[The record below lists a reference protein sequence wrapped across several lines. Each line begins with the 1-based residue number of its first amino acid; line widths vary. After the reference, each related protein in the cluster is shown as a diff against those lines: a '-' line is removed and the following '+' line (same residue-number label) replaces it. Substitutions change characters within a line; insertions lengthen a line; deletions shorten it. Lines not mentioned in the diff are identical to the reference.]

1 MEKISVVMAVYNEPF
16 RMIEEAMDSIFNQT
30 YKNIELI
37 VVLDNPNNKELYSFL
52 LQYGNKIKL
61 VVNKE
66 NKGLPYSLNVGIAA
80 ASGNIIARMDSDD
93 ISFPNRLEV
102 EYKFLIEGSYDLISS
117 NITYIDEDGKEL
129 NIIHNAPDTDKKLLR
144 RLKHVNCMSHPTYMF
159 TKKMYDITGG
169 YKEEL
174 KAAQDYEFVNNAIER
189 GFHIG
194 ICTET
199 LLKYRI
205 RNGNISQTKSV
216 LQRFVTYYVRDA
228 YIYKKGYS
236 KRYIVDCLSG
246 NNKEFIKFSEQ
257 YSIYQN
263 ETKGL
268 SGLKK
273 KIKQAELAV
282 RMKFIRNIL
291 YHDFIYQLLIIFNW

>member
-16 RMIEEAMDSIFNQT
+16 RMIEEAMESIFNQT

-66 NKGLPYSLNVGIAA
+66 NKGLPYSLNAGIAA

-93 ISFPNRLEV
+93 ISLPNRLEA
-102 EYKFLIEGSYDLISS
+102 EYKFLIEGLYDLVSS

-174 KAAQDYEFVNNAIER
+174 KAAQDYEFVNNAIAR
-189 GFHIG
+189 RFHIG
-194 ICTET
+194 FCTET
-199 LLKYRI
+199 LLKY
-205 RNGNISQTKSV
+205 SLFKM
-216 LQRFVTYYVRDA
+216 
-228 YIYKKGYS
+228 
-236 KRYIVDCLSG
+236 
-246 NNKEFIKFSEQ
+246 
-257 YSIYQN
+257 
-263 ETKGL
+263 
-268 SGLKK
+268 
-273 KIKQAELAV
+273 AV
-282 RMKFIRNIL
+282 VNA
-291 YHDFIYQLLIIFNW
+291 